1 MLCTNTLCIST
12 IGSCIYKVLF
22 FIFLFFI
29 SGALARLV
37 DFLLSPLFTHT
48 YSDALSL
55 GSIPTTITP
64 QARRLCHDPF
74 PSSSQIHISRVDS
87 FLLTLEALA
96 SSVERLVHVY
106 WTLAQVIDFFYRIL
120 IIDKANI
127 TSFVGQLGNK
137 LYTAD
142 VVELYVTTC
151 TVSYNVHVYVW
162 TIAHGFSKNGSKITS
177 HFYCF
182 F

>member
-1 MLCTNTLCIST
+1 MYIQMYISSF
-12 IGSCIYKVLF
+12 ILYYF
-22 FIFLFFI
+22 FNFI

-55 GSIPTTITP
+55 GSIPTRITP

-96 SSVERLVHVY
+96 SSVERSVY

-151 TVSYNVHVYVW
+151 TVSYSVHVYVW
-162 TIAHGFSKNGSKITS
+162 TIAHGFSKKWL
-177 HFYCF
+177 
-182 F
+182 